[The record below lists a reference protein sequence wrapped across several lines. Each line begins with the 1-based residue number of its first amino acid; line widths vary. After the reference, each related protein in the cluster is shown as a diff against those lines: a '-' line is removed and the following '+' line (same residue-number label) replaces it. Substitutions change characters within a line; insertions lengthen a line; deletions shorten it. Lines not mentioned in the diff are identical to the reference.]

1 MNIADVTKNEPRR
14 KVMVID
20 SKSFYAS
27 VESVD
32 RSLNPLQSLLVVM
45 SQQEN
50 TNGGLV
56 LAASPRA
63 KKELGVKNVMRQ
75 RDVPYDPRLIIVN
88 PRMNRYIAMNKK
100 VNDIF
105 RRFAAE
111 EDLHLYSIDESILDF
126 TNTWEYLKFQ
136 YGENLTLAKLARI
149 IQLQVKNELGLYITV
164 GIGDNPAMAKMA
176 LDLTAKHAFSL
187 IGEWHFET
195 IPDVLWPI
203 KQLDDVWSI
212 GSRTAKKLRRLGIL
226 SMQDLALFDPY
237 RLKQE
242 FGVRGTELSAL
253 AWGVDRSVL
262 SQRYRSKEASIS
274 NSQVL
279 PCDYSNRQE
288 IEVVIREIGEQV
300 ASRLRAKNK
309 IAGSVSLFIGYS
321 HVSSQEKHSHG
332 FNVQTNITPT
342 NNSHKIS
349 QALTTLY
356 EAHED
361 GGIIRHIGVA
371 AGHLQMAGFE
381 QMDLLQPVQQ
391 QVNESKIDQVIDDIR
406 LKFGLTSLV
415 KLSSIGTGGTM
426 IDRAGLVGGH
436 NGGNAFG

>member
-1 MNIADVTKNEPRR
+1 M
-14 KVMVID
+14 
-20 SKSFYAS
+20 
-27 VESVD
+27 
-32 RSLNPLQSLLVVM
+32 
-45 SQQEN
+45 
-50 TNGGLV
+50 
-56 LAASPRA
+56 
-63 KKELGVKNVMRQ
+63 KNVMRQ

-105 RRFAAE
+105 RRFVAE

-136 YGENLTLAKLARI
+136 YGEDLTLAKLARI
-149 IQLQVKNELGLYITV
+149 IQLEVKKELGLYLTV

-203 KQLDDVWSI
+203 KQLNGVWSI
-212 GSRTAKKLRRLGIL
+212 GSRTAKKLRRLGIM

-242 FGVRGTELSAL
+242 LGVRGAELSVL

-262 SQRYRSKEASIS
+262 SQRYRIKEASVS

-279 PCDYSNRQE
+279 PRDYSNRQE

-309 IAGSVSLFIGYS
+309 MAGSVSLFIGYS

-332 FNVQTNITPT
+332 FNVQTKITPT

-371 AGHLQMAGFE
+371 A
-381 QMDLLQPVQQ
+381 
-391 QVNESKIDQVIDDIR
+391 
-406 LKFGLTSLV
+406 
-415 KLSSIGTGGTM
+415 
-426 IDRAGLVGGH
+426 
-436 NGGNAFG
+436 